1 MVVLIDNTDNDVDAD
16 IVISDDGTG
25 SDINI
30 PTVMI
35 NKKNGTV
42 IVDFMLSNPD
52 KPVIFA

>member
-1 MVVLIDNTDNDVDAD
+1 MVVLIDNTENDVDKD

-42 IVDFMLSNPD
+42 IVDFILSNPD

>member
-1 MVVLIDNTDNDVDAD
+1 MLIDNTENDVDQD

-42 IVDFMLSNPD
+42 IVDFIL
-52 KPVIFA
+52 